1 MCAISG
7 SFQVYKLEQL
17 YKLNAYRGEL
27 SYSFNAFKV
36 NNNRVELAVA
46 YSDDGPLPGEND
58 DHCFPS
64 APTSRL
70 GRNLQNACRGSRSV

>member
-46 YSDDGPLPGEND
+46 YSDDGSLPE
-58 DHCFPS
+58 HILLAS
-64 APTSRL
+64 S
-70 GRNLQNACRGSRSV
+70 